1 MLCTSRERE
10 REIVYGPHVH
20 GCWARSSPAL
30 SFSFVRFSLAVKLF
44 AGDDLSNWHGRHLL
58 WPGSRGKRPDPG
70 AQRTVCSSAAPPSR
84 LRDRTACGAVQVLG
98 FCRLLRSPL
107 RHAATAR
114 SLAIPACLE
123 LGLTTLL
130 YPDQTPSEFLDAATQ
145 AVAQD
150 ACLSHTNRQGKLN
163 L

>member
-1 MLCTSRERE
+1 MFVVS
-10 REIVYGPHVH
+10 GPTAGVS
-20 GCWARSSPAL
+20 GCYTRCWARSSPAL

-123 LGLTTLL
+123 LGLTTLCTL
-130 YPDQTPSEFLDAATQ
+130 IKLPRNSSTQRHKRLRRMLVSLTPTAKG
-145 AVAQD
+145 
-150 ACLSHTNRQGKLN
+150 N
-163 L
+163 